1 MEDFYDFVDE
11 VGEEEEVPNMSQQ
24 RLPKRYIRNVF
35 DPFEY
40 YHNDE
45 FEKRYRFSKVVVVE
59 IIIPLVI
66 RNLEKPTNRGL
77 PVPPLLQL
85 LIALKFCATGNF
97 QV

>member
-11 VGEEEEVPNMSQQ
+11 VGEEEEVPNMRQQ

-45 FEKRYRFSKVVVVE
+45 FEKRY
-59 IIIPLVI
+59 
-66 RNLEKPTNRGL
+66 L
-77 PVPPLLQL
+77 P
-85 LIALKFCATGNF
+85 I
-97 QV
+97 